1 MVCALGAAVRARRA
15 ACELVLRGRSFVD
28 AGLRLVTV
36 VPLTQSG
43 SVQLRVGCKAAAAC
57 WPLSAAVCSISG
69 GQFVSV
75 LSGCGVA
82 ATADASAVYDGKSC
96 CCPGFAPL
104 GQAVST
110 SRVCFGGT
118 CAAVSGVRSMFSLQ
132 CILAAGSAGAV
143 VVGCCSTARRMS
155 GRPAG
160 RLSVSAQ
167 LQHLHGGC
175 GTCML
180 SRGGGSFCALFVLL
194 YSWPVQCAPLP
205 PGQHRHQVQLIIC
218 SWAGNL
224 LDLPGVYWCRA
235 TCVLRLL
242 EVSFV
247 VGQVQCSRQCQ
258 MLLLCAD

>member
-15 ACELVLRGRSFVD
+15 ACELVLRGRSSVD

-96 CCPGFAPL
+96 CCPGLRSFGAGRFYLACVFWRHLCSSQWSTFNVQFAVHPCCW
-104 GQAVST
+104 QCWRS
-110 SRVCFGGT
+110 GG
-118 CAAVSGVRSMFSLQ
+118 GLLQ
-132 CILAAGSAGAV
+132 HCKAYI
-143 VVGCCSTARRMS
+143 RQ
-155 GRPAG
+155 AG

-167 LQHLHGGC
+167 LRHLHGGC

-194 YSWPVQCAPLP
+194 YSWPVQCAPL
-205 PGQHRHQVQLIIC
+205 
-218 SWAGNL
+218 L
-224 LDLPGVYWCRA
+224 LASTA
-235 TCVLRLL
+235 TK
-242 EVSFV
+242 S
-247 VGQVQCSRQCQ
+247 S
-258 MLLLCAD
+258 